1 MTDNNI
7 PLTQER
13 AAEII
18 GVKPTTLA
26 MWRHLGRGPRYLKI
40 GRSCFYR
47 LDDIE
52 TWLDAQAV
60 VPIPKGERTSMVGR
74 LFGWLK

>member
-1 MTDNNI
+1 MTSDDI
-7 PLTQER
+7 PLSTEK

-18 GVKPTTLA
+18 GVKPLTLSH
-26 MWRHLGRGPRYLKI
+26 WRYQGRGPVYLKI

-47 LDDIE
+47 RGDIE

-60 VPIPKGERTSMVGR
+60 VPIPKPGR
-74 LFGWLK
+74 AA

>member
-7 PLTQER
+7 LTQEK
-13 AAEII
+13 AAELI
-18 GVKPTTLA
+18 GVKPTTLQA
-26 MWRHLGRGPRYLKI
+26 WRHFGRGPTYLKI

-47 LDDIE
+47 RADIE

-60 VPIPKGERTSMVGR
+60 VPIPKGERTAA
-74 LFGWLK
+74 